1 MKVKDMTK
9 GNELKLII
17 LFSLPLMLGN
27 IFQQLYTV
35 CDTIIVSRHLGVKAL
50 AAIGCCDWLTWMG
63 IAVVTGLAQGF
74 SITVSH
80 AFGTHD
86 KSNVQKCIS
95 ALVVNAII
103 STVVLLAIIYPLLP
117 RILVLLKTPVDIM
130 DRALAYTHVIYIGLF
145 ATMFYNAL
153 ALHAMI
159 IASICNVGLDV
170 LFVMGLE
177 WGIIGAGVATV
188 IAQILA
194 GCFCLYHVLKLKEYM
209 PNSICRDLSYYM
221 NQFRLGIPMALQNV
235 LIAIGGMVLTS
246 AVNRYGTYFLA
257 GFTAMNKLYG
267 VLEIS
272 AVSYGYAMVTYT
284 GQNYGAKRYDR
295 IKSGVKKVVLLSL
308 ATSILI
314 SIILWFFGPLFLSCF
329 ISNTSQGAKEAMTYG
344 LTFLR
349 CLTIFLPILYMLH
362 AYRSTIQG
370 LSNAF
375 IPMVSGLFELLMRI
389 SGALVLPIF
398 FGKSGLYP
406 VEVLAWVGAV
416 VILIPSYYHMERNFQ
431 NVSENS

>member
-1 MKVKDMTK
+1 M
-9 GNELKLII
+9 
-17 LFSLPLMLGN
+17 
-27 IFQQLYTV
+27 
-35 CDTIIVSRHLGVKAL
+35 
-50 AAIGCCDWLTWMG
+50 
-63 IAVVTGLAQGF
+63 
-74 SITVSH
+74 
-80 AFGTHD
+80 
-86 KSNVQKCIS
+86 
-95 ALVVNAII
+95 
-103 STVVLLAIIYPLLP
+103 
-117 RILVLLKTPVDIM
+117 
-130 DRALAYTHVIYIGLF
+130 
-145 ATMFYNAL
+145 
-153 ALHAMI
+153 
-159 IASICNVGLDV
+159 
-170 LFVMGLE
+170 
-177 WGIIGAGVATV
+177 

-389 SGALVLPIF
+389 SGALILPIY
-398 FGKSGLYP
+398 FGKAGLYP
-406 VEVLAWVGAV
+406 VEVLAWIGAV
-416 VILIPSYYHMERNFQ
+416 IILVPSYYYMERNFQ
-431 NVSENS
+431 KVSEKC

>member
-1 MKVKDMTK
+1 
-9 GNELKLII
+9 
-17 LFSLPLMLGN
+17 
-27 IFQQLYTV
+27 
-35 CDTIIVSRHLGVKAL
+35 
-50 AAIGCCDWLTWMG
+50 
-63 IAVVTGLAQGF
+63 
-74 SITVSH
+74 
-80 AFGTHD
+80 
-86 KSNVQKCIS
+86 
-95 ALVVNAII
+95 
-103 STVVLLAIIYPLLP
+103 
-117 RILVLLKTPVDIM
+117 M

-153 ALHAMI
+153 ASILRAFGNSKTPLHAMI
-159 IASICNVGLDV
+159 IASICNLGLDV

-295 IKSGVKKVVLLSL
+295 IKSGVKNCV
-308 ATSILI
+308 
-314 SIILWFFGPLFLSCF
+314 
-329 ISNTSQGAKEAMTYG
+329 
-344 LTFLR
+344 
-349 CLTIFLPILYMLH
+349 TIFSHFHFDFYN
-362 AYRSTIQG
+362 T
-370 LSNAF
+370 
-375 IPMVSGLFELLMRI
+375 MVLWT
-389 SGALVLPIF
+389 VLPF
-398 FGKSGLYP
+398 LFYFKYKPRS
-406 VEVLAWVGAV
+406 
-416 VILIPSYYHMERNFQ
+416 
-431 NVSENS
+431 